1 MKKGIGLL
9 FILSFLVWTTT
20 EAQVR
25 IVNNASNS
33 AAMSSSAFIDASSNN
48 TSNISSNIGKGL
60 VYPRTD
66 LTTFGAFSGTPTGVT
81 ISYPTRF
88 DGMVV
93 YNTGTG
99 TAPIGGTLVYPGFY
113 YYKNKSTNLTD
124 GTWVRLIETGDIVAL
139 SNNIAGGTAGDL
151 LYQTAAGATGK
162 LAIGTN
168 GQVLTVESGFPIWK
182 AASSGFANP
191 MTLKGDVIFS
201 KDASGTAE
209 RLAIGSS
216 GQILTVNT
224 SGLPEWAANSGISSV
239 TGTSGQILANT
250 ISGAVT
256 LSLPTTITGLTSVSA
271 TTFTGNLTGTA
282 SKATNVDGGAKGSI
296 PYQTAAGATSLLTLG
311 STSQVLTVDA
321 SGVPVWANAAT
332 GFTNPMNA
340 SGDIIYGGALGAAT
354 RLGVGSNGQVLTLSS
369 GVPSWSNAVTSIT
382 GSSNLTASA
391 SSGSITLSLPT
402 TITGLTSVTAGSFIG
417 ALTGNATTATTS
429 TNIAGGANGSIP
441 YQTAAGATSLL
452 AAGST
457 NQVLTVNA
465 SGVPVWANAATG
477 FTNPMNASGDIIYG
491 GASGTATRLGVG
503 SNGQVLTL
511 SSGVPSWSNAV
522 TSITGTSNQ
531 ITASASSGSITLS
544 LPTTITG
551 LTSVTATTF
560 TGALT
565 GNATTATTSTNI
577 VGGAKGSIP
586 YQTAAG
592 ATSLLTLGSTSQVL
606 TVDATGLPVWANAA
620 TGFTNPMNASG
631 DIIYGGAS
639 GAATRLG
646 VGTNGQ
652 VLTLSSGVP
661 SWSNAVTSITGT
673 SNQITA
679 SASSGSITLSLPTTI
694 TGLTSVSATTFTGNL
709 TGTASKATNVDGG
722 AKGSLPYQTAA
733 GATSLLTAGSAG
745 QVLTLDGTS
754 GLPVWKTP
762 SSGGPLNVRN
772 ESASFT
778 ALATDDILIVTV
790 ATQSSVTIT
799 LPTTGIDVGK
809 KYYILPKLNDAAIS
823 PVPVSDGMNFAQ
835 ANVGTTFMYIG
846 GTDYITLIGY

>member
-402 TITGLTSVTAGSFIG
+402 AITGLTSVTATTFTGALTGNATTATTSTNIAGGANGSIPYQTAAGATSLLAAGSTNQILTMDATGVPKWAANSGLSSVTGTSNQITANTTSGAVTLSLPTTITGLTSVTAGSFIG

-465 SGVPVWANAATG
+465 SGV
-477 FTNPMNASGDIIYG
+477 
-491 GASGTATRLGVG
+491 
-503 SNGQVLTL
+503 
-511 SSGVPSWSNAV
+511 
-522 TSITGTSNQ
+522 
-531 ITASASSGSITLS
+531 
-544 LPTTITG
+544 
-551 LTSVTATTF
+551 
-560 TGALT
+560 
-565 GNATTATTSTNI
+565 
-577 VGGAKGSIP
+577 
-586 YQTAAG
+586 
-592 ATSLLTLGSTSQVL
+592 
-606 TVDATGLPVWANAA
+606 PVWANAA